1 MSQTHTTLACKEKL
15 CKKTNVN
22 FYDFQLN
29 SLLREY
35 RKQEVL
41 DSLTK
46 EVKNSKNSSRVNK
59 LNYLQDEFAMQIEES
74 LDFYPKKQKEISFI
88 SLA

>member
-1 MSQTHTTLACKEKL
+1 MQQTHTTLACKEKL
-15 CKKTNVN
+15 CKKTSVN

-46 EVKNSKNSSRVNK
+46 EVKKSKNNSHINK

-74 LDFYPKKQKEISFI
+74 LDFSPKKVRELSFI

>member
-1 MSQTHTTLACKEKL
+1 MQQTHTTFACKENL
-15 CKKTNVN
+15 CKKSNVN

-29 SLLREY
+29 SLLRQY

-41 DSLTK
+41 DSLKVEATK
-46 EVKNSKNSSRVNK
+46 SKNNSYAKK
-59 LNYLQDEFAMQIEES
+59 LDYLQDEFAMQIEES
-74 LDFYPKKQKEISFI
+74 LDFSTKKQREISFI